1 MVKNYRNYSKTSSNP
16 KRPYEKE
23 RLDAELLLIG
33 QYGLK
38 NKKEVWRVQYV
49 LSRIRKAAR
58 DLLTLEENDPRRIF
72 EGQALISRMMRIGVL
87 SKEQNQLDYV
97 LGLTTKQFLER
108 RLQTVVFQS
117 KNASSIHQAR
127 ALIFQKKIAINKGL
141 RRQVI
146 NIPSFIVRKENE
158 GNITKI
164 ADKEQDSRTKRRTKA
179 KNDAKAQAA
188 EGGEE

>member
-1 MVKNYRNYSKTSSNP
+1 MVKNNRNNTKTSSNP

-58 DLLTLEENDPRRIF
+58 ELLTLEENDPRRIF

>member
-1 MVKNYRNYSKTSSNP
+1 MVKNYRNYSKPSSNP

-58 DLLTLEENDPRRIF
+58 ELLTLEENDPRRIF

-179 KNDAKAQAA
+179 KNDAKAQEAA
-188 EGGEE
+188 GGDE

>member
-1 MVKNYRNYSKTSSNP
+1 
-16 KRPYEKE
+16 
-23 RLDAELLLIG
+23 
-33 QYGLK
+33 
-38 NKKEVWRVQYV
+38 
-49 LSRIRKAAR
+49 
-58 DLLTLEENDPRRIF
+58 
-72 EGQALISRMMRIGVL
+72 MMRIGVL

-164 ADKEQDSRTKRRTKA
+164 ADKDQDSRTKRRTKK
-179 KNDAKAQAA
+179 KNEEKAQNA
-188 EGGEE
+188 EGGDE

>member
-23 RLDAELLLIG
+23 RLDSELLLIG
-33 QYGLK
+33 KYGLK

-72 EGQALISRMMRIGVL
+72 EGAALISRMMRIGVL
-87 SKEQNQLDYV
+87 TKDQGQLDYV
-97 LGLTTKQFLER
+97 LGLTTKQFLDR
-108 RLQTVVFQS
+108 RLQTIVYES

-127 ALIFQKKIAINKGL
+127 SLIFQKKIGITKGL
-141 RRQVI
+141 RRQII

-164 ADKEQDSRTKRRTKA
+164 ADKDQDSRTKRRTKK
-179 KNDAKAQAA
+179 KNEEKAQARD
-188 EGGEE
+188 GGDE

>member
-1 MVKNYRNYSKTSSNP
+1 MSVIT
-16 KRPYEKE
+16 KR
-23 RLDAELLLIG
+23 LLLIG

-58 DLLTLEENDPRRIF
+58 ELLTLEENDPRRIF

>member
-1 MVKNYRNYSKTSSNP
+1 MSLIT
-16 KRPYEKE
+16 KR
-23 RLDAELLLIG
+23 LLLIG

-58 DLLTLEENDPRRIF
+58 ELLTLEENDPRRIC

-179 KNDAKAQAA
+179 KNDAKAQEAA
-188 EGGEE
+188 GGDE

>member
-16 KRPYEKE
+16 KRQYEKE

-58 DLLTLEENDPRRIF
+58 ELLTLEENDPRRIF

>member
-1 MVKNYRNYSKTSSNP
+1 MSLIT
-16 KRPYEKE
+16 KR
-23 RLDAELLLIG
+23 LLLIG

-58 DLLTLEENDPRRIF
+58 ELLTLEENDPRRIF

-127 ALIFQKKIAINKGL
+127 ALIFQKKIAINTGL